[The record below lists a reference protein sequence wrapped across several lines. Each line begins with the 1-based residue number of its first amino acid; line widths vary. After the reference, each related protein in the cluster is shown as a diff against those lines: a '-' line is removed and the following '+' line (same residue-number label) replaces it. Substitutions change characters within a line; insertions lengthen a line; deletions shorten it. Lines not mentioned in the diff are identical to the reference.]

1 MKLVSFKNLGNTCYL
16 NGILICFIYS
26 PFFHEK
32 IESSKTDST
41 FIKEL
46 KNIITFI
53 DTSCKKDI
61 NTKYN
66 LTDFIDYFISEK
78 PWFKKFQQN
87 DAHEFLV
94 SFLDLLIKNTPT
106 KFKITETDILWKK
119 PWDTFLTNNSSPFT
133 RHYHG
138 QTKTTIK
145 CCRCKTIKYIFEE
158 FNSINLNIPLREQ
171 RLVDLFKD
179 YLKKET
185 NDDDDNLY
193 YCEKCK
199 TNTISLK
206 KVSLNILPET
216 LIVVLKRYS
225 CTGTKILSEI
235 EYPEKLSIKESSSSV
250 IKNYQLNCIVNH
262 VGNLFD
268 GHYTTSTLIKNNWYY
283 FDDDS
288 IYLNNSLNKSNPNAY
303 ILIYSKVL

>member
-1 MKLVSFKNLGNTCYL
+1 MRVF
-16 NGILICFIYS
+16 
-26 PFFHEK
+26 
-32 IESSKTDST
+32 D
-41 FIKEL
+41 
-46 KNIITFI
+46 
-53 DTSCKKDI
+53 
-61 NTKYN
+61 
-66 LTDFIDYFISEK
+66 
-78 PWFKKFQQN
+78 
-87 DAHEFLV
+87 
-94 SFLDLLIKNTPT
+94 
-106 KFKITETDILWKK
+106 
-119 PWDTFLTNNSSPFT
+119 
-133 RHYHG
+133 
-138 QTKTTIK
+138 
-145 CCRCKTIKYIFEE
+145 KYIFEE
-158 FNSINLNIPLREQ
+158 FNSINLNIPLRGQ
-171 RLVDLFKD
+171 TLVELFKD

-199 TNTISLK
+199 KNTISLK

-283 FDDDS
+283 LEYEGDLNTKPQEEESITDVQWIKKEAFDKCLNQTYPS
-288 IYLNNSLNKSNPNAY
+288 IQEVIDHAFES
-303 ILIYSKVL
+303 